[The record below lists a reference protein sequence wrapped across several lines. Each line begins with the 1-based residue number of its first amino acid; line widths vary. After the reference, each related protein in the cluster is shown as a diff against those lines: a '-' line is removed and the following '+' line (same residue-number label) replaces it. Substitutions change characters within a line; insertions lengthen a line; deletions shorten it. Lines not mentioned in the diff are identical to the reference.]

1 MNLGLHERLKSF
13 PNARTRRNKVT
24 AAVHLNR
31 ALLEDVCGILTH
43 LLGDDLVLFSVAVK
57 AVNRWARLSD
67 KASERFI
74 PWQKPGEDGDKPK
87 RYFWNGI
94 CDSPKWKL
102 ELSLLGSK
110 CFSVLKDWKRLTS
123 ECLCKGCVLFTLE
136 RREKNS
142 ETRPLGKREN
152 PIERSLCLEDRID
165 LVQGLPQ
172 ANRESLHPTVVPI
185 PRVPH
190 FVAVLATF
198 NLVRSA
204 KKIKF
209 CDAFHRT
216 SQPTSLP
223 PEDLRILCV
232 TV

>member
-94 CDSPKWKL
+94 
-102 ELSLLGSK
+102 
-110 CFSVLKDWKRLTS
+110 S